1 MYEHLISIIMP
12 SYNTASFIAEAIQSV
27 LNQTYANFELIIVDD
42 GSNDTSKEVV
52 ANFSD
57 KRIVFIPLKDNCG
70 PQYVRNLALSQAKG
84 DYIAFLDSD
93 DIWEKDKLQNQIEIM
108 SCNNVALSYTPYSII
123 NENGQK
129 TGEFFPRKKLSYRDL
144 LLSCDI
150 GNSTAIYDAK
160 ILGKIESGSIRHDY
174 ELWLKILKQGH
185 IAQCIGEKPLAS
197 IRIRKGSDTSNK
209 LKSALR
215 QWQVYREVEKLSFLK
230 SLYYQVNYAILGL
243 KKRMKYFELN

>member
-1 MYEHLISIIMP
+1 MP
-12 SYNTASFIAEAIQSV
+12 SYNTASFIAEAIQSA
-27 LNQTYANFELIIVDD
+27 LNQTYVNFELIIVDD
-42 GSNDTSKEVV
+42 GSNDASEEVI

-57 KRIVFIPLKDNCG
+57 ERIIFLPLKDNCG
-70 PQYVRNLALSQAKG
+70 PQYVRNLALSQARG

-108 SCNNVALSYTPYSII
+108 SCNNIALSYTPYSIV

-129 TGEFFPRKKLSYRDL
+129 TGEFFPRKKLTYHDL

-230 SLYYQVNYAILGL
+230 SLYYQINYAILGL
-243 KKRMKYFELN
+243 KKRIKYFELN